1 MFKKI
6 LKTQSF
12 FIAAFVVHLCILF
25 LVFFKTQ
32 NSDSVVLSFS
42 TSMHEFTSVSQN
54 SISAT
59 SVASSAETKK
69 PKVKQEITK
78 NDNSNKT
85 KKVEEEQNYK
95 AKSVGKNV
103 ADSKQQN
110 AVFGDNSAAI
120 FDASYLNNPS
130 PSYPAFSRK
139 LEEQGKV
146 LLNVYVNKDG
156 VVDQANIGQSS
167 GFSRLD
173 KAALD
178 TVKNWRF
185 VPAKRNGNIEGSW
198 VQVPINFV
206 LEKN

>member
-1 MFKKI
+1 MFKKL

-12 FIAAFVVHLCILF
+12 FIAAFVVHLFILF

-42 TSMHEFTSVSQN
+42 VSMRDVASVKQN
-54 SISAT
+54 SILAT
-59 SVASSAETKK
+59 SVASSSETKK
-69 PKVKQEITK
+69 PKTKQEITK
-78 NDNSNKT
+78 NDNQNKT
-85 KKVEEEQNYK
+85 QKVEEEQDYK
-95 AKSVGKNV
+95 VKSAGKNI
-103 ADSKQQN
+103 ANSKQQN
-110 AVFGDNSAAI
+110 AVFGDNTAAI
-120 FDASYLNNPS
+120 FDAAYLNNPS

-139 LEEQGKV
+139 LGEQGKV
-146 LLNVYVNKDG
+146 LLNVYVNKSG
-156 VVDQANIGQSS
+156 LVDQVNISKSS

-173 KAALD
+173 NAALN

-185 VPAKRNGNIEGSW
+185 VPAKKNGNIEGSW